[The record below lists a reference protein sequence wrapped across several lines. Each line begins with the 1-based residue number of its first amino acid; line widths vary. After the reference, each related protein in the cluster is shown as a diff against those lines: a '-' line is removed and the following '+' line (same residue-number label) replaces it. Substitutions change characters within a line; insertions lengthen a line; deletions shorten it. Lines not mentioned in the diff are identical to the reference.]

1 MFCNFQFSTVGLCR
15 HSNQIHAS
23 LEPWIKTKFYITGDN
38 KGAFVCDLEQ
48 GQRATLTNG
57 VNNIIE
63 YCYNLQQT
71 VLLQLTYQRY
81 SFFNMIIT
89 TQVDDLEDQQIYKDD
104 ELLWQTTI
112 TQPLANST
120 EPMANQ
126 TFFLLHH

>member
-1 MFCNFQFSTVGLCR
+1 MRFGT
-15 HSNQIHAS
+15 
-23 LEPWIKTKFYITGDN
+23 
-38 KGAFVCDLEQ
+38 
-48 GQRATLTNG
+48 RATGN
-57 VNNIIE
+57 VNQW
-63 YCYNLQQT
+63 CQQT